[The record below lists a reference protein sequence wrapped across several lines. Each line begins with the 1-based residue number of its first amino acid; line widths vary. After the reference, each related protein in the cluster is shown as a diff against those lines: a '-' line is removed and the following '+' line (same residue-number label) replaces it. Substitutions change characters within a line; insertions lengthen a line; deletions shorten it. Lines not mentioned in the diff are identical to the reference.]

1 MKSHEYKVTICWTGN
16 NGSGTSSYA
25 DYSRNHNIVVS
36 GKPSLPASSDTI
48 FRGDGTRHNPEDMLV
63 ASLSSCHML
72 WYLHLCAD
80 AGVIVTSYSDEAV
93 GVLSLR
99 DNEPSSFSE
108 VLLRPNVTVKEPE
121 MIDRAMELHA
131 EAHAKCF
138 IANSCNFPVRHEA
151 TCSVKQLEEAELG

>member
-1 MKSHEYKVTICWTGN
+1 MRNHEYNVTINWTGN
-16 NGSGTSSYA
+16 NGSGTSDYTS
-25 DYSRNHNIVVS
+25 YSRDHEVLIP
-36 GKPSLPASSDTI
+36 GKPPLPASSDVI
-48 FRGDGTRHNPEDMLV
+48 FRGDGRRHNPEDMLV

-108 VLLRPNVTVKEPE
+108 VLLRPNVTVREPE
-121 MIDRAMELHA
+121 MIDRALELHA
-131 EAHAKCF
+131 EAHKKCF

-151 TCSVKQLEEAELG
+151 TCTSIEIEENG